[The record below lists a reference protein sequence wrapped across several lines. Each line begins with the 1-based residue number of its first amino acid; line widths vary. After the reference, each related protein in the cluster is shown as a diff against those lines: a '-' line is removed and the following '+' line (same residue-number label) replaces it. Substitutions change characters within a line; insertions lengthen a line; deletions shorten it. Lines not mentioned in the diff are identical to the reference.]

1 MTPFLNGAAQFFT
14 PSHLLAIVALGFLA
28 GRQAPRIPL
37 STLAAFAI
45 GLVMGSLAVA
55 SAIRE
60 NPASLALLLLA
71 ASAAGLVVIAYDV
84 PRWLASVLAF
94 AGGCALPL
102 NSPPHELTITN
113 AIASQVG
120 LALAALVTFAAAA
133 FVSKLAQAPWRRIAV
148 RIVASWIAA
157 SAILVLAL
165 RLVR

>member
-1 MTPFLNGAAQFFT
+1 MTAFLNGAAQFST
-14 PSHLLAIVALGFLA
+14 PSHLLAIVALGLLA
-28 GRQAPRIPL
+28 GRQARRVPL

-45 GLVMGSLAVA
+45 GLVIGSLAVA

-60 NPASLALLLLA
+60 NPASLSLLLLA
-71 ASAAGLVVIAYDV
+71 AIAAGLLVIAYDV
-84 PRWLASVLAF
+84 PRWLAPVLAF

-102 NSPPHELTITN
+102 NSPPHEVTIAS
-113 AIASQVG
+113 AIASQAG

-133 FVSKLAQAPWRRIAV
+133 FVSKLAQAPWQRIAV